1 MRLAL
6 SADEPEGFWV
16 TLHPVAAVNGSTQ
29 DLSAYPSHSTRL
41 SWPSPGPTV
50 VCGLMFAVGG
60 GASVEPPV
68 LGVEPQAVA
77 PMTSAAAAI
86 QPSRDHTARASGD
99 LIFLPLLA
107 WLCLSLVA
115 PVSTLRGPPEPYA
128 AAFPPHHR

>member
-77 PMTSAAAAI
+77 PLPRAPAHT
-86 QPSRDHTARASGD
+86 QPSPDPPPAP
-99 LIFLPLLA
+99 PLH
-107 WLCLSLVA
+107 
-115 PVSTLRGPPEPYA
+115 PP
-128 AAFPPHHR
+128 FPPP